1 MKKSKEGL
9 SDREVEILKLLS
21 DGLTYEEVGR
31 ILHIAA
37 KTVENHI
44 GRIRRKYGNIKLI
57 LIVKLA
63 AISGLLS

>member
-21 DGLTYEEVGR
+21 DGLTYEETGGE
-31 ILHIAA
+31 LHITA
-37 KTVENHI
+37 KTVENHAD
-44 GRIRRKYGNIKLI
+44 RIRRKYGNIKLI